1 MEGRDD
7 VPTGLPD
14 EDHEHTPLGP
24 EQTDE
29 PAPEGAPAMP
39 GIPEEGEADT
49 AG

>member
-1 MEGRDD
+1 MAETEEA
-7 VPTGLPD
+7 PSGLPD

-24 EQTDE
+24 EDDE
-29 PAPEGAPAMP
+29 DAPKGAPAMP